1 MKKRVIFIVIG
12 AFILC
17 LALALCLHAL
27 APDPIYAHFQ
37 EKEATLI
44 VQGQELDADG
54 AYVYDGFEFRYPDNA
69 FIPVPMIYPTSYA
82 KLPMIA
88 TLTALGISVEWQ
100 DEHTATLR
108 YEEKSLILDL
118 EAKTVTE
125 PGKDDTWVYAVAGH
139 CVRVKERAGQELIVD
154 KASMNEVLFYFFGNQ
169 TPTFTLSDRE
179 NATIT
184 VTVQKLDK

>member
-1 MKKRVIFIVIG
+1 MKKRIWLIVLG
-12 AFILC
+12 ALLLC
-17 LALALCLHAL
+17 LALGLCLYAL
-27 APDPIYAHFQ
+27 APDPIYARFQ

-44 VQGQELDADG
+44 VQGKELDAAV
-54 AYVYDGFEFRYPDNA
+54 AYVYNGFEFRYPDNA
-69 FIPVPMIYPTSYA
+69 FILVPIISPTSYA

-139 CVRVKERAGQELIVD
+139 CVRVKERAGQELMVD
-154 KASMNEVLFYFFGNQ
+154 RASMNEVLFYFFGNQ
-169 TPTFTLSDRE
+169 TPTFTLFDWE
-179 NATIT
+179 NATVT

>member
-1 MKKRVIFIVIG
+1 MKKRVVFIVIG

-17 LALALCLHAL
+17 LALGLCLYAL
-27 APDPIYAHFQ
+27 APDPIYAHFK

-44 VQGQELDADG
+44 VQGQELDAAV
-54 AYVYDGFEFRYPDNA
+54 AYVYVGFEFRYPDNRL
-69 FIPVPMIYPTSYA
+69 ILVPLISHTSYA

-88 TLTALGISVEWQ
+88 TLQALGVQVEWQ

-139 CVRVKERAGQELIVD
+139 CVRVKERAGQELMVD
-154 KASMNEVLFYFFGNQ
+154 KSSMNEVLFYFFGNQ
-169 TPTFTLSDRE
+169 TPTFTLFDWE

-184 VTVQKLDK
+184 VTVQRLTE

>member
-1 MKKRVIFIVIG
+1 MKKRVWLIVLG
-12 AFILC
+12 AFLLC
-17 LALALCLHAL
+17 LALGLCLYAL
-27 APDPIYAHFQ
+27 APDPIYARFK

-54 AYVYDGFEFRYPDNA
+54 AYVYDGFEFRYPDTTL
-69 FIPVPMIYPTSYA
+69 IPIPLVYPTSYA

-125 PGKDDTWVYAVAGH
+125 LDKDDTWVHAVSGY

-154 KASMNEVLFYFFGNQ
+154 DTSMDEVLFYFFGNQ
-169 TPTFTLSDRE
+169 TPTFTLSDWE

-184 VTVQKLDK
+184 VTVHGKTE

>member
-1 MKKRVIFIVIG
+1 MKKRVILIVLG
-12 AFILC
+12 ALLLCFALGLC
-17 LALALCLHAL
+17 LYAL
-27 APDPIYAHFQ
+27 APDPIYAHFK

-54 AYVYDGFEFRYPDNA
+54 AYVYDGFEFRYPDNRL
-69 FIPVPMIYPTSYA
+69 ILVPLISHTSYA

-88 TLTALGISVEWQ
+88 TLTAIGISVEWQ
-100 DEHTATLR
+100 DELTATLR

-125 PGKDDTWVYAVAGH
+125 LGKDDTWVHAVAGH

-154 KASMNEVLFYFFGNQ
+154 ENSMDEVLFYFFGNH
-169 TPTFTLSDRE
+169 TPTFTLSDWE

-184 VTVQKLDK
+184 VTVHGKTE

>member
-12 AFILC
+12 AFVLC

-69 FIPVPMIYPTSYA
+69 FIPVPIISPTSYA

-108 YEEKSLILDL
+108 YEEKSLILEL

-169 TPTFTLSDRE
+169 TPTFTLSDWE

-184 VTVQKLDK
+184 VTVQKLDQ

>member
-1 MKKRVIFIVIG
+1 MKKRVILIVLG
-12 AFILC
+12 ALLLCFALGLC
-17 LALALCLHAL
+17 LYAL
-27 APDPIYAHFQ
+27 APDPIYAHFK

-44 VQGQELDADG
+44 VQGKELDADS

-69 FIPVPMIYPTSYA
+69 FIPVPIIHLTSYA

-100 DEHTATLR
+100 DELTATLR

-125 PGKDDTWVYAVAGH
+125 LGKDDTWVHAVAGH

-154 KASMNEVLFYFFGNQ
+154 DTSMDEVLFYFFGNH
-169 TPTFTLSDRE
+169 TPTFTLSDWE

-184 VTVQKLDK
+184 VTVHGKTE

>member
-1 MKKRVIFIVIG
+1 MKKRVILIVLG
-12 AFILC
+12 ALLLC
-17 LALALCLHAL
+17 LALGLCLYAL
-27 APDPIYAHFQ
+27 APDPIYAHFK

-54 AYVYDGFEFRYPDNA
+54 AYVYDGFEFRYPDNQL
-69 FIPVPMIYPTSYA
+69 ILVPLIFPTSYA

-88 TLTALGISVEWQ
+88 TLQALGVQVEWQ
-100 DEHTATLR
+100 DEYTATLR

-125 PGKDDTWVYAVAGH
+125 PGKDDTWVHAVAGH
-139 CVRVKERAGQELIVD
+139 CVRVKERAGQELMVD

-169 TPTFTLSDRE
+169 TPTFTLFDWE
-179 NATIT
+179 NATVT

>member
-44 VQGQELDADG
+44 VQGKELDAAV

-69 FIPVPMIYPTSYA
+69 
-82 KLPMIA
+82 
-88 TLTALGISVEWQ
+88 
-100 DEHTATLR
+100 
-108 YEEKSLILDL
+108 LI
-118 EAKTVTE
+118 
-125 PGKDDTWVYAVAGH
+125 
-139 CVRVKERAGQELIVD
+139 Q
-154 KASMNEVLFYFFGNQ
+154 M
-169 TPTFTLSDRE
+169 
-179 NATIT
+179 
-184 VTVQKLDK
+184 

>member
-1 MKKRVIFIVIG
+1 MKKRIWLIVLG
-12 AFILC
+12 ALLLC
-17 LALALCLHAL
+17 LALGLCLYAL
-27 APDPIYAHFQ
+27 APDPISARFQ

-44 VQGQELDADG
+44 VQGKELDAAV
-54 AYVYDGFEFRYPDNA
+54 AYVYNGFEFRYPDNA
-69 FIPVPMIYPTSYA
+69 FILVPIISPTSYA

-139 CVRVKERAGQELIVD
+139 CVRVKERAGQELMVD
-154 KASMNEVLFYFFGNQ
+154 RASMNEVLFYFFGNQ
-169 TPTFTLSDRE
+169 TPTFTLFDWE
-179 NATIT
+179 NATVT

>member
-1 MKKRVIFIVIG
+1 
-12 AFILC
+12 
-17 LALALCLHAL
+17 
-27 APDPIYAHFQ
+27 
-37 EKEATLI
+37 
-44 VQGQELDADG
+44 
-54 AYVYDGFEFRYPDNA
+54 
-69 FIPVPMIYPTSYA
+69 
-82 KLPMIA
+82 MIA

-169 TPTFTLSDRE
+169 TPTFTLSDWE

-184 VTVQKLDK
+184 VTVQRLTE

>member
-27 APDPIYAHFQ
+27 APDPIYAHFK

-44 VQGQELDADG
+44 VQGQELDAAV
-54 AYVYDGFEFRYPDNA
+54 AYVYVGFEFRYPDNRL
-69 FIPVPMIYPTSYA
+69 ILVPLISHTSYA

-88 TLTALGISVEWQ
+88 TLQALGVQVEWQ

-139 CVRVKERAGQELIVD
+139 CVRVKERAGQELMVD
-154 KASMNEVLFYFFGNQ
+154 KSSMNEVLFYFFGNQ
-169 TPTFTLSDRE
+169 TPTFTLFDWE

-184 VTVQKLDK
+184 VTVQRLTE